1 MRMLGFLVSGP
12 SGALFTRIS
21 GPTAIAR
28 DVAVMAESESQP
40 DATQPDRAAGAGKPP
55 GLLRRLNFKWLV
67 GPRLLGTVAICSLAL
82 NVVGYGFI
90 KARMSRT
97 PPPPSPEI
105 EVGTF
110 QFQTE
115 SAGKPGIVSARFNL
129 HVNLLKEAER
139 AGRAQLVDSKFR
151 LQQDLEELLRRAHS
165 ADFED
170 PALAELK
177 RQMQEQVNA
186 TLGMKAVSNVIITD
200 LALQRAEASGAEIAA
215 TETADA
221 SHPQD
226 ANHPQPVAKATNSDP
241 PQHAAKPT
249 QPPHAGE
256 PVDSGHSQHVAD
268 EPSHAE
274 TEHAEPHSPK
284 PAG

>member
-1 MRMLGFLVSGP
+1 M
-12 SGALFTRIS
+12 GA
-21 GPTAIAR
+21 
-28 DVAVMAESESQP
+28 
-40 DATQPDRAAGAGKPP
+40 
-55 GLLRRLNFKWLV
+55 
-67 GPRLLGTVAICSLAL
+67 
-82 NVVGYGFI
+82 
-90 KARMSRT
+90 
-97 PPPPSPEI
+97 
-105 EVGTF
+105 F

-139 AGRAQLVDSKFR
+139 AGRTQLVDSKFR

-186 TLGMKAVSNVIITD
+186 TLGMKAVSSVIITD
-200 LALQRAEASGAEIAA
+200 LTLQRAAANGAEAAA

-221 SHPQD
+221 SHSQD
-226 ANHPQPVAKATNSDP
+226 AVHPQPVAKAPNSDP

-249 QPPHAGE
+249 HADE
-256 PVDSGHSQHVAD
+256 PADSGHSQHVAD
-268 EPSHAE
+268 EPSHGA
-274 TEHAEPHSPK
+274 TEHAEPHPPK